1 MSSFF
6 GKLDNFFPIERNL
19 KETVG
24 KANSDT
30 NVKPF
35 KPVHRTKRVVNI
47 LNN

>member
-6 GKLDNFFPIERNL
+6 WKRDNFFPIERSL
-19 KETVG
+19 KEAIG

-30 NVKPF
+30 HVKPF
-35 KPVHRTKRVVNI
+35 KPVHRTKSIVNI